1 MRGWAADE
9 RGLVGK
15 ILLLW
20 IVLGVLLLVIGLDT
34 AQVLLTRYRVADAAQ
49 TAAFEAAATLERS
62 RGDRDAA
69 YRAAVDAVEGI
80 DADATLTRF
89 VIDARTGQVTVT
101 VVGRAD
107 TFIAGRIGFSRS
119 LTKAK
124 TTETSEPPAV

>member
-107 TFIAGRIGFSRS
+107 TIVAGRIGFSRS

>member
-20 IVLGVLLLVIGLDT
+20 IVIGVLLLVIGLDT

-107 TFIAGRIGFSRS
+107 TIVAGRIGFSRS